1 MKESILKGLTRAINE
16 AEENYET
23 LNLKEITKQSLATVI
38 KEMKEFEI
46 EFTASCTDEVGGSI
60 DYVNGGL
67 TGTYMTDEED
77 RGYITFEH
85 PFIKQDGDYKIKE
98 DEWIIECHWET
109 DHFEVKEKANV
120 EKLDDIYDFI
130 LDIQDRFDTFELE
143 TIYW

>member
-1 MKESILKGLTRAINE
+1 MLEIERKICE

-23 LNLKEITKQSLATVI
+23 INLKEVTKESLATII
-38 KEMKEFEI
+38 KELKEFEL
-46 EFTASCTDEVGGSI
+46 EFTGSCRDEVGGSI

-67 TGTYMTDEED
+67 TGTYMTEEED

-85 PFIKQDGDYKIKE
+85 PFIKQDNDYKIIE
-98 DEWIIECHWET
+98 DEWIIECYWET
-109 DHFEVKEKANV
+109 DHFEVREKADV

-130 LDIQDRFDTFELE
+130 LDIQARFDTFELE